1 LNKSSPAPNAFDT
14 LRSALPLTAEDSFLD
29 LLIETLQALD
39 RPVRGQF
46 LQRFFKSIAQVDLPE
61 SVTLDLWEQILA
73 RRQELSESLARPIS
87 LKTAIVDVLASAN
100 FLRTP
105 VLMEYD
111 ELKKLQVNAAT
122 DALTGLYNRRLFEE
136 YFAKELTRAKRY
148 NQHMAL
154 VMMDLHKFKEVND
167 RLGHMQGDQA
177 LQIAA
182 TTLRKT
188 LRTSDYAF
196 RIGGDEFSLLLLQ
209 CDPEQAA
216 TLSRRLRVNYD
227 AAIAPLKVDTPLGL
241 DYGISN
247 YPEDGDTK
255 DALVRVA
262 DERLYEFKKASR
274 ATPPASRVIPMET
287 PAAREAPASTS
298 GEPLSNIAV
307 AAAAA
312 ASSLPS
318 GADRRKWERVSLA
331 GTRAYAVLN
340 EAGEKTARVLDL
352 SYGGVGLHFG
362 AGEIAPQNFNAVL
375 HVPIL
380 PPVRVSLKKTYV
392 HQADESGTRIGCAFV
407 S

>member
-1 LNKSSPAPNAFDT
+1 
-14 LRSALPLTAEDSFLD
+14 
-29 LLIETLQALD
+29 LIETLQALD

-46 LQRFFKSIAQVDLPE
+46 LQRFFKSIAQVDLQE
-61 SVTLDLWEQILA
+61 NITLDLWDQILA
-73 RRQELSESLARPIS
+73 RREELSESLERPIS
-87 LKTAIVDVLASAN
+87 LKTAIVDILASSN

-105 VLMEYD
+105 VLMEYE

-136 YFAKELTRAKRY
+136 YFAKELNRAKRY
-148 NQHMAL
+148 NQHIAL

-167 RLGHMQGDQA
+167 RFGHLQGDQA

-209 CDPEQAA
+209 CDPEQAL
-216 TLSRRLRVNYD
+216 TLSRRLRANYEVG
-227 AAIAPLKVDTPLGL
+227 IAPMKIDTPLAL

-255 DALVRVA
+255 EVMVRVA
-262 DERLYEFKKASR
+262 DERLYEYKKASR
-274 ATPPASRVIPMET
+274 APAANSRVISMET
-287 PAAREAPASTS
+287 PAARETPAPASS
-298 GEPLSNIAV
+298 LPISNIAA

-312 ASSLPS
+312 ASSLPV

-362 AGEIAPQNFNAVL
+362 AGEIAPQSFNAVL

-392 HQADESGTRIGCAFV
+392 HEADENGTRIGCAFV

>member
-1 LNKSSPAPNAFDT
+1 M
-14 LRSALPLTAEDSFLD
+14 RSAVPLSAEDSFLD

-39 RPVRGQF
+39 RPVRAQF
-46 LQRFFKSIAQVDLPE
+46 LQRFFKAIAQVDLQE
-61 SVTLDLWEQILA
+61 GITLDLWDQILA
-73 RRQELSESLARPIS
+73 RRQELSESLDHPIS
-87 LKTAIVDVLASAN
+87 LKTAIVDVLASTN
-100 FLRTP
+100 FLRAP

-111 ELKKLQVNAAT
+111 ELKKLQLNAAT

-136 YFAKELTRAKRY
+136 YFTKELTRAKRY
-148 NQHMAL
+148 NQHIAL

-167 RLGHMQGDQA
+167 RFGHMQGDQA

-182 TTLRKT
+182 ATLRKT

-209 CDPEQAA
+209 CDPEQAS
-216 TLSRRLRVNYD
+216 TLSRRLRTNYESGIEPMQID
-227 AAIAPLKVDTPLGL
+227 VPLAL

-247 YPEDGDTK
+247 FPEDGDTR
-255 DALVRVA
+255 DALVRIA
-262 DERLYEFKKASR
+262 DDRLYEFKKANR
-274 ATPPASRVIPMET
+274 APGNASRVIPMEA
-287 PAAREAPASTS
+287 PAARETPAPATS
-298 GEPLSNIAV
+298 VPLSNIAV

-352 SYGGVGLHFG
+352 SYGGVGLQFG
-362 AGEIAPQNFNAVL
+362 AGEVAPQSFNAVL

-392 HQADESGTRIGCAFV
+392 HSADESGTRIGCAFV